1 MDDLRERLIKCFA
14 AVFPDLKP
22 EQIPQASQSWVPEW
36 DSIATV
42 TLLSVLEEE
51 FGVSFDL
58 EELEHLTDFESILDK
73 LKQHAGA

>member
-1 MDDLRERLIKCFA
+1 MDNLRERLIRCFA

-22 EQIPQASQSWVPEW
+22 EEIPKASQSWVPAW
-36 DSIATV
+36 DSVATV

-58 EELEHLTDFESILDK
+58 EELEHLTAFELILER
-73 LKQHAGA
+73 LRQRVGA